1 VIEPGARGDR
11 TPAARIV
18 DGVREY
24 ETSAGNV
31 RALDGVTIDFA
42 PGRLT
47 TIIGPSGSGKS
58 TLLHCLAGL
67 DRLTSGKVYLGDI
80 ELGALNR
87 RTRTIARRDR
97 VGVVFQDCNLHPG
110 LNIAQNIALPSA
122 IAGRAHDRDWFDEV
136 AARLRLSDL
145 LHRRPSEL
153 SGGEQQR
160 VAAARALAGRPS
172 LVLADEPT
180 GNLDHR
186 SGRELLDVL
195 RLAVDELEQ
204 TVILVTHDVAAAC
217 IGDRV
222 VVLGDGKLVEIVD
235 APTIDALSRI
245 ALRQA
250 SR

>member
-1 VIEPGARGDR
+1 VTAPGARADR
-11 TPAARIV
+11 MPAARIV
-18 DGVREY
+18 DGVRQY
-24 ETSAGNV
+24 ETSSGDV

-47 TIIGPSGSGKS
+47 TIVGPSGSGKS

-67 DRLTSGKVYLGDI
+67 DRLTSGEVFLGDV

-87 RTRTIARRDR
+87 RMRTIVRREQ
-97 VGVVFQDCNLHPG
+97 VGVVFQGFNLHPG
-110 LNIAQNIALPSA
+110 LNVAQNIALPSA
-122 IAGRAHDRDWFDEV
+122 IAGRAHDRDWVDEV

-145 LHRRPSEL
+145 LDRRPAEL

-160 VAAARALAGRPS
+160 VAAARAVAGRPS

-204 TVILVTHDVAAAC
+204 TVILVTHDVTAAC
-217 IGDRV
+217 VGDQV
-222 VVLGDGKLVEIVD
+222 VVLGDGKLVEVVD
-235 APTIDALSRI
+235 TPTVDILHRI